1 MVEPASVPDADRRG
15 RELIGEVAVLLAA
28 DRTPRETFASL
39 CELLSR
45 VIDVSVCFIALRHG
59 SALRIEYVHDH
70 GTPSPDPAI
79 EIERGSRS
87 WETMRTG
94 RSQLFRTAQDWADIA
109 RLPLNTAAPW
119 TDDSVSAVFV
129 PVQAGGDRIGVL
141 SVQSTSENA
150 YDETDVTLLEA
161 IGRYLAI
168 AVRNQRLFS
177 RLQRVAEVD
186 PLTGLANHSTVL
198 RVIDERL
205 ASLDEALGIILL
217 DITNFGRIND
227 VYGTRVGDR
236 VLDALAE
243 RLASLADGRTLV
255 GRFAGDDFVIV
266 AQREDRAAIAELV
279 EEAVTRTADLSFRGD
294 NDVIPISV
302 NRGWVSAPDEGR
314 VRADLI
320 ALADLRLRLSLEQG
334 GAAVGDE
341 LAPLIRY
348 GTFGEVEPIVE
359 CAMVRDP
366 YTRMHLLHVNHLAH
380 AWAPLLRIDEPQ
392 HETFVRAALL
402 HDIGKLLVPESILL
416 KPARLDVAEYRTMQR
431 HAEYGRT
438 ILSGYPEFAD
448 VARIVGQHH
457 ERWDGQGYPHGI
469 GGEGVDRLARAVSVI
484 DAYSAMTLDRP
495 YHRAIGETDA
505 LRELERCA
513 GTQFDPTMVASFCA
527 MRRAAKPARTSAIPA
542 S

>member
-1 MVEPASVPDADRRG
+1 MVEPTSISDVDLRG
-15 RELIGEVAVLLAA
+15 RGLIGEVAVLLAA

-39 CELLSR
+39 CELLTR
-45 VIDVSVCFIALRHG
+45 VIDVSVCFVALRNG
-59 SALRIEYVHDH
+59 SSLKIEYVHDH
-70 GTPSPDPAI
+70 GATRPDPAI
-79 EIERGSRS
+79 IIERGSRS

-94 RSQLFRTAQDWADIA
+94 RSQLFRTADDWDAIN

-119 TDDSVSAVFV
+119 TDDSISAVFV
-129 PVQAGGDRIGVL
+129 PVQAAGDRIGVL
-141 SVQSTSENA
+141 SVQSTHENA
-150 YDETDVTLLEA
+150 YDETDVALMEA

-198 RVIDERL
+198 RSIDERL
-205 ASLDEALGIILL
+205 VSLDGALGIILL

-243 RLASLADGRTLV
+243 RLASLADAQTLV
-255 GRFAGDDFVIV
+255 GRFGGDDFVIV
-266 AQREDRAAIAELV
+266 AQRNDRAEIAKLV
-279 EEAVTRTADLSFRGD
+279 EEAGLRTADLSFRGD
-294 NDVIPISV
+294 DDVIPISI
-302 NRGWVSAPDEGR
+302 NRGWVSAPDEGI
-314 VRADLI
+314 VRADLL
-320 ALADLRLRLSLEQG
+320 ALAEMRLRLSLEHG
-334 GAAVGDE
+334 GHAVGEDIS
-341 LAPLIRY
+341 PLIRY
-348 GTFGEVEPIVE
+348 GLFGEVEPLVE
-359 CAMVRDP
+359 CALVRDP

-380 AWAPLLRIDEPQ
+380 TWSPLLQIDGEV

-402 HDIGKLLVPESILL
+402 HDIGKLLIPESILL
-416 KPARLDVAEYRTMQR
+416 KPARLEIAEYKTMQR

-438 ILSGYPEFAD
+438 ILSPYPEFAE

-457 ERWDGQGYPHGI
+457 ERWDGRGYPAGI
-469 GGEGVDRLARAVSVI
+469 PGEKVDRLARAVSVI

-495 YHRAIGETDA
+495 YHRAIGDVDA

-513 GTQFDPTMVASFCA
+513 GTQFDPEMVASFVA
-527 MRRAAKPARTSAIPA
+527 MRRGAPRW
-542 S
+542 